1 MSKKL
6 QSALLGAAIVATL
19 SSSAATYQAPSFGGK
34 ETAPLSRMR
43 KATPTQRWSGL
54 NNLGNQKSRIAPNF
68 TSPTS
73 NEFQYLYGPDGSQ
86 WYAICNYD
94 TEDVELEGGYATDHL
109 IKGFTYTI
117 YDSKFNEIGKVRD
130 KIVFEENE
138 IRCATIEL
146 DVTVT
151 QKFFKSDDKYEVMV
165 SMSMNTP
172 EHVNNTRTNI
182 YAIENLKDGENST
195 ILNVIPGYPVDAINA
210 ANDKW
215 TEDYYITFLTEKT
228 ADPEKDYP
236 SYIDFLAEYKLVLTT
251 YTKGGYSGDP
261 KVFFEHEIRQLD
273 LPGDGMSSP
282 MMLCKKIN
290 GKLALIYAQYEKSFF
305 VDPSGMG
312 GNEAITPDNRLI
324 IDVYQM
330 NDKYPAEMELINTT
344 KIETTQKTDNPNVYC
359 TYYGIGSLSW
369 DADVDYEGH
378 YTSDGRPAFVITTD
392 DYLFSDDDHYN
403 SSYYVYDADG
413 NRIKTIAE
421 DTFNFV
427 MMSDLPGYEPQ
438 AMFIYMGDEMGF
450 KFIDLYSC
458 QVMTE
463 TDQNIKEYP
472 LSTSLDRVATANGYV
487 YASALSIGLPGDDDD
502 SVYAPVIWFDTDGEM
517 IRLDKIPTGKGV
529 ELAQIYISSYALS
542 PFIFNTDNEIEY
554 MLLVKRRIANSTSLQ
569 EELLIATPDKG
580 VIYSF
585 APDKEK
591 EEIRMVYLMEGT
603 DPELVIAYVNADNN
617 FITEAY
623 HLPFTKFAGGNGTA
637 EDPYLIATVGD
648 LQQIKAA
655 PAAYFK
661 IISDIDCNGGS
672 FSQIAPDFSGVLDGD
687 GHVVSNMFLSSS
699 DKVSMF
705 KYCDGA
711 TIKNINFYNTNLL
724 LENDNEAA
732 IIAASSSKTTFD
744 NIHVRR
750 LTVRGDNFSGIFGGI
765 CGKSFTYTNFTGCE
779 VSGADIN
786 LPNCNGAGGIVADI
800 RTGTTINACYFSG
813 DMIANNTVGGIV
825 ATTTSGDEVISNCHV
840 DANLKAENTIGGIVG
855 FLDRSKVKSNYV
867 EGTIEATKAS
877 KWTNAIALGGIA
889 GELEGD
895 WQGNGDVPVV
905 NNLIGVSSLKYPDQ
919 SDVKEKYPHQLA
931 TVHRVVG
938 RSSYN
943 AEPEYD
949 DVDSEGNPIYKDK
962 VRYEEGILNN
972 LVVSDLAVI
981 DNDFAEKSLEGTT
994 FDKNEVDTDM
1004 LTQTLGFEYGT
1015 SASAPWNLQSWYAYD
1030 PSLYYENVV
1039 FIPTPEL
1046 TVVKNAVFN
1055 IEVAV
1060 LTRETL
1066 TEDLVI
1072 EDFMCDYSEDLLEM
1086 TGNMTFD
1093 GKAMNIEFKAI
1104 KEGDAKISVSI
1115 LGGSSICNV
1124 KVVNGESAVENITS
1138 VSKALTYKSGMVT
1151 ADGCVIKV
1159 FDMNGKLILA
1169 GSDILDA
1176 SSLNAGVYVATATD
1190 ADGNKSAI
1198 KFVK

>member
-6 QSALLGAAIVATL
+6 QRTLLGAALVATL
-19 SSSAATYQAPSFGGK
+19 SSSAAIYQTPSFRDK
-34 ETAPLSRMR
+34 ENAPLSRMR

-54 NNLGNQKSRIAPNF
+54 NTSGNRQSRIAPHF

-73 NEFQYLYGPDGSQ
+73 DEFQYLYGPDGSQ

-94 TEDVELEGGYATDHL
+94 TEDVELEGGYATEHH

-130 KIVFEENE
+130 KIEFEKNE
-138 IRCATIEL
+138 IRCASVML

-151 QKFFKSDDKYEVMV
+151 QRFFKSDDKYEVMV

-172 EHVNNTRTNI
+172 EYVNNNRTKI
-182 YAIENLKDGENST
+182 YAIENLEDGENSAV
-195 ILNVIPGYPVDAINA
+195 LNVIPGYPVDAIDA
-210 ANDKW
+210 AKDKW
-215 TEDYYITFLTEKT
+215 SEDYYITFLTEKS
-228 ADPEKDYP
+228 ADPKKDYP
-236 SYIDFLAEYKLVLTT
+236 SYIDFLAEYKQVLTT
-251 YTKGGYSGDP
+251 YTKGGYNSEP
-261 KVFFEHEIRQLD
+261 KVFFEHEIRNLD

-305 VDPSGMG
+305 VNPSGMS
-312 GNEAITPDNRLI
+312 GNEDVTPDNRLI

-344 KIETTQKTDNPNVYC
+344 KIETTQKTDDPNVYW
-359 TYYGIGSLSW
+359 TFYGIGTLSW
-369 DADVDYEGH
+369 DEDVDYEGH
-378 YTSDGRPAFVITTD
+378 YTTDGRPAFVITTD
-392 DYLFSDDDHYN
+392 DYLLNDDDHYN

-421 DTFNFV
+421 NTFDFV

-438 AMFIYMGDEMGF
+438 AMFVYTGDEMGF
-450 KFIDLYSC
+450 KFIDLYSG
-458 QVMTE
+458 QIMTE
-463 TDQNIKEYP
+463 TDQNIKEYT

-487 YASALSIGLPGDDDD
+487 YASALSTGLPGDDD
-502 SVYAPVIWFDTDGEM
+502 SIYAPVIWFDRDGEM
-517 IRLDKIPTGKGV
+517 IRLDKIPTGKGI

-542 PFIFNTDNEIEY
+542 PYLFNTDKDMEY
-554 MLLVKRRIANSTSLQ
+554 MLLVKRRMNNTTSLQ
-569 EELLIATPDKG
+569 EELLIATPEKG
-580 VIYSF
+580 AIYSF
-585 APDKEK
+585 SPDKEK
-591 EEIRMVYLMEGT
+591 GEIRTVYLMEGKN
-603 DPELVIAYVNADNN
+603 PELVIAYLKDNK
-617 FITEAY
+617 FTTDAY
-623 HLPFTKFAGGNGTA
+623 ELPFTKFAGGNGTA
-637 EDPYLIATVGD
+637 ADPYLIATAGD

-655 PAAYFK
+655 PSANFK
-661 IISDIDCNGGS
+661 IISDLDFNGGN
-672 FSQIAPDFSGVLDGD
+672 FSQIDNFTGVLDGD
-687 GHVVSNMFLSSS
+687 GHVVSNLFLSSNEQ
-699 DKVSMF
+699 VGMF
-705 KYCDGA
+705 RYCEGA
-711 TIKNINFYNTNLL
+711 TIKNINFYNTKMLL
-724 LENDNEAA
+724 KNDNEAA
-732 IIAASSSKTTFD
+732 TVASTSSRTTFD

-750 LTVRGDNFSGIFGGI
+750 LTATGENFGGLFGGI
-765 CGKSFTYTNFTGCE
+765 CGKSWTYTNFTGCE

-786 LPNCNGAGGIVADI
+786 LPNCNGAGGIVGDI
-800 RTGTTINACYFSG
+800 RTSTSITACYFSG
-813 DMIANNTVGGIV
+813 NMIANNTVGGIV

-877 KWTNAIALGGIA
+877 KWTNAISLGGIA

-994 FDKNEVDTDM
+994 IDKNEVDTDM
-1004 LTQTLGFEYGT
+1004 LTKTLGFEYGT
-1015 SASAPWNLQSWYAYD
+1015 SISAPWNLQSWYAYD
-1030 PSLYYENVV
+1030 PNLYYENVV

-1046 TVVKNAVFN
+1046 TVEKNAVFN

-1066 TEDLVI
+1066 SEDLVI
-1072 EDFMCDYSEDLLEM
+1072 EDFMCEYSEDLLEM
-1086 TGNMTFD
+1086 TGKMTFD
-1093 GKAMNIEFKAI
+1093 GKAMNVEFKAI

-1115 LGGSSICNV
+1115 LGGTSICNV
-1124 KVVNGESAVENITS
+1124 KVVGGESAVENISS
-1138 VSKALTYKSGMVT
+1138 VSKVLTYTSGRVS
-1151 ADGCVIKV
+1151 ANGCTIKV
-1159 FDMNGKLILA
+1159 FDMNGKLMLA

-1176 SSLNAGVYVATATD
+1176 SSLNAGVYVATAID
-1190 ADGNKSAI
+1190 AEGNKAAI